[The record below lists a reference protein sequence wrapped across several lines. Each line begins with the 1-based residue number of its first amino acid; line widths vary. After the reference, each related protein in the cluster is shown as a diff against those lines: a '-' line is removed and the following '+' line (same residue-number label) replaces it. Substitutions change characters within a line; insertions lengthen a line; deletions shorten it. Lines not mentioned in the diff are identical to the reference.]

1 MEYTEFIKEN
11 LSNNIKGAR
20 STTSKVHIAP
30 DISEKV
36 LTNAVKSTKELI
48 EKEYYL
54 GIIDTSLMGSGK
66 EGIYLSGEKI
76 VIKELMEQP
85 HEIYFKDIEGITT
98 QNRVKKEKNYDYNII
113 KLKNGSSYS
122 ISEMLS
128 NYINANLFEEFID
141 QIIEL
146 NEENDFIETNQI
158 IPLEDL
164 DEEIKIIYVKILCNY
179 AYSNDNI
186 IDSSEY
192 ADIVSF
198 IARINMDSEHR
209 VELRSYMSDVN
220 MVEDTFEL
228 VEQLSERCGNI
239 DFGIIKMSLL
249 KDLIALYAIE
259 HGEEELIQDKF
270 ILTMAD
276 ELDINSNELHVFLDT
291 HKYNQSILE
300 KRLNDSD
307 IKKTIKDISSKAASV
322 GVPMAALYLSG
333 TAGVSAIGMTSGL
346 ATLGMGGLLG
356 FSSMFTGVGVLA
368 LLGITSYQGM
378 KKLTGLNDEKNNKH
392 RELML
397 QEIIKNNQKSLQYL
411 IEDVNTISSKLINE
425 IKSGEQNSKK
435 IEKLGNILRSIS
447 KGSEEVANRVDH
459 YESENVLTKA
469 PQIIKKDK
477 LYELSSNEDQMIYR
491 DKIMQCYSEED
502 GVLKL
507 KYNISRNDADELL
520 GSLSQLGYFNLTDNA
535 SATVK
540 STAKNL
546 FSNIRR

>member
-54 GIIDTSLMGSGK
+54 GIIDTSLTGSGK

-98 QNRVKKEKNYDYNII
+98 QNRVKKEKNYDYNVI

-164 DEEIKIIYVKILCNY
+164 DEEIKTIYVKILCNY

-220 MVEDTFEL
+220 MVEDSFEL

-259 HGEEELIQDKF
+259 HGEEELIHDKF

>member
-54 GIIDTSLMGSGK
+54 GIIDTSLTGSGK

-98 QNRVKKEKNYDYNII
+98 QNRVKKEKNYDYNVI

-164 DEEIKIIYVKILCNY
+164 DEEIKTIYVKILCNY

-259 HGEEELIQDKF
+259 HGEEELIHDKF

>member
-54 GIIDTSLMGSGK
+54 GIIDTSLTGSGK

-98 QNRVKKEKNYDYNII
+98 QNRVKKEKNYDYNVI

-164 DEEIKIIYVKILCNY
+164 DEEIKTIYVKILCNY

-220 MVEDTFEL
+220 MVEDSFEL

-259 HGEEELIQDKF
+259 HGEEELIHDKF

-368 LLGITSYQGM
+368 LLGITSYQGK

-392 RELML
+392 REFML
-397 QEIIKNNQKSLQYL
+397 QEIIKNNQKRLQYL

-425 IKSGEQNSKK
+425 IKSG
-435 IEKLGNILRSIS
+435 
-447 KGSEEVANRVDH
+447 
-459 YESENVLTKA
+459 
-469 PQIIKKDK
+469 
-477 LYELSSNEDQMIYR
+477 
-491 DKIMQCYSEED
+491 
-502 GVLKL
+502 
-507 KYNISRNDADELL
+507 
-520 GSLSQLGYFNLTDNA
+520 
-535 SATVK
+535 
-540 STAKNL
+540 
-546 FSNIRR
+546 

>member
-1 MEYTEFIKEN
+1 M
-11 LSNNIKGAR
+11 
-20 STTSKVHIAP
+20 
-30 DISEKV
+30 
-36 LTNAVKSTKELI
+36 
-48 EKEYYL
+48 
-54 GIIDTSLMGSGK
+54 
-66 EGIYLSGEKI
+66 
-76 VIKELMEQP
+76 
-85 HEIYFKDIEGITT
+85 
-98 QNRVKKEKNYDYNII
+98 
-113 KLKNGSSYS
+113 
-122 ISEMLS
+122 
-128 NYINANLFEEFID
+128 
-141 QIIEL
+141 
-146 NEENDFIETNQI
+146 
-158 IPLEDL
+158 
-164 DEEIKIIYVKILCNY
+164 DEEIKTIYVKILCNY

>member
-164 DEEIKIIYVKILCNY
+164 DEEIKTIYVKILCNY

>member
-54 GIIDTSLMGSGK
+54 GIIDTSLTGSGK

-98 QNRVKKEKNYDYNII
+98 QNRVKKEKNYDYNVI

-164 DEEIKIIYVKILCNY
+164 DEEIKTIYVKILCNY

-259 HGEEELIQDKF
+259 HGEEELIHDKF

-276 ELDINSNELHVFLDT
+276 ELDINSNELHLFLDT

>member
-1 MEYTEFIKEN
+1 M
-11 LSNNIKGAR
+11 
-20 STTSKVHIAP
+20 
-30 DISEKV
+30 
-36 LTNAVKSTKELI
+36 
-48 EKEYYL
+48 
-54 GIIDTSLMGSGK
+54 
-66 EGIYLSGEKI
+66 SGEKI

-98 QNRVKKEKNYDYNII
+98 QNRVKKEKNYDYNVI

-164 DEEIKIIYVKILCNY
+164 DEEIKTIYVKILCNY

-220 MVEDTFEL
+220 MVEDSFEL

-259 HGEEELIQDKF
+259 HGEEELIHDKF

-346 ATLGMGGLLG
+346 ATLGW
-356 FSSMFTGVGVLA
+356 
-368 LLGITSYQGM
+368 
-378 KKLTGLNDEKNNKH
+378 
-392 RELML
+392 
-397 QEIIKNNQKSLQYL
+397 
-411 IEDVNTISSKLINE
+411 
-425 IKSGEQNSKK
+425 
-435 IEKLGNILRSIS
+435 
-447 KGSEEVANRVDH
+447 VD
-459 YESENVLTKA
+459 Y
-469 PQIIKKDK
+469 
-477 LYELSSNEDQMIYR
+477 
-491 DKIMQCYSEED
+491 
-502 GVLKL
+502 
-507 KYNISRNDADELL
+507 
-520 GSLSQLGYFNLTDNA
+520 
-535 SATVK
+535 
-540 STAKNL
+540 
-546 FSNIRR
+546 